1 MIIRGVN
8 VFPSQIEGVL
18 LDTKGIT
25 PNYMIEV
32 DRINNTDT
40 IEVSVEVAPD
50 FEFDVIRLV
59 EEKQREL
66 ERALQQVL
74 NISVKVNLV
83 GARTLQRSEGKAKR
97 VIDHRQLHE

>member
-1 MIIRGVN
+1 M
-8 VFPSQIEGVL
+8 
-18 LDTKGIT
+18 
-25 PNYMIEV
+25 
-32 DRINNTDT
+32 
-40 IEVSVEVAPD
+40 SVEVAPD